1 MKNGIRLLPRDR
13 WVEAVKSGEND
24 VGLVKFSTAPIV
36 KGQLDA
42 LTGMNDINVVI
53 SSEDIDRDKD
63 IIYQDGWD
71 LSAYKENPVVLW
83 AHNHGSPPIGRALN
97 VALDGKKRLI
107 ALDRF
112 TPKDVNEFG
121 HMIYRMVSAGFINA
135 ASVGFRVLKYEV
147 DEERRGFNLLETELY
162 EHSFVPVPA
171 NPQALVEASAAGI
184 DLRPLREWATQIL
197 DNDPDNSKILLWLP
211 RHIVE
216 NAWKQAGYVSG
227 NRTVVPAAD
236 TSDGV
241 SHSSE
246 FGTDSGHAS
255 HSRTTEQYDITTWI
269 DAGHGQKELVDNG
282 DDEQEEE
289 DIMELKELTESVNK
303 LVSAVSDLV
312 KSNGEMSDL
321 LKAKLDED
329 QVTEEEV
336 REIAR
341 KAIGDSMAALSGKL
355 PE

>member
-1 MKNGIRLLPRDR
+1 M
-13 WVEAVKSGEND
+13 
-24 VGLVKFSTAPIV
+24 
-36 KGQLDA
+36 
-42 LTGMNDINVVI
+42 
-53 SSEDIDRDKD
+53 
-63 IIYQDGWD
+63 
-71 LSAYKENPVVLW
+71 LW

-97 VALDGKKRLI
+97 VSLDNKKRLM

-197 DNDPDNSKILLWLP
+197 DNDPNKSEILLWLP
-211 RHIVE
+211 RHVVE

-227 NRTVVPAAD
+227 NRTVVPASD
-236 TSDGV
+236 TSNQFSVG
-241 SHSSE
+241 SG
-246 FGTDSGHAS
+246 FCTDSGHVTHDS
-255 HSRTTEQYDITTWI
+255 TTKLYDTTTWTGT
-269 DAGHGQKELVDNG
+269 DHRETKLVDG
-282 DDEQEEE
+282 DDDKQEME

-329 QVTEEEV
+329 QVTEDEV
-336 REIAR
+336 REIAK
-341 KAIGDSMAALSGKL
+341 KAIEGSMAARTGQL